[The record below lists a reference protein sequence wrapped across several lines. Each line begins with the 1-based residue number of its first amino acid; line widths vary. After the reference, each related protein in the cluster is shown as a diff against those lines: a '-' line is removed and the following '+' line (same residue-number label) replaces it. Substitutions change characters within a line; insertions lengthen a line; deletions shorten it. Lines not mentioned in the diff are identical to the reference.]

1 MATELI
7 LIRHGNAMRIN
18 GDYFHA
24 PLTTLGQEQAE
35 KTGQFFNAPQNHP
48 DGFYSSPLRRTQE
61 TANIIGAVIGQKA
74 ELRPGIQ
81 EVRFTELPALMLLE
95 ILSIT
100 DLVEDYLDA
109 HAGGPIRWP
118 IEGRVSAVLLDI
130 VSRHPNQRVAVVAHA
145 GVISAALSW
154 YLPEKRW
161 HWWRTTVS
169 NCSLTRFRVEGN
181 RAELLAVNDIQHLSP
196 ALVTTQPPTKVVEI
210 AKEAHPVEKA
220 MVFDKPAREKYG
232 HTTKMMIKMVEAA
245 RILRLPCSR
254 PAA

>member
-1 MATELI
+1 LATELI
-7 LIRHGNAMRIN
+7 LIRHGHAVRVN

-24 PLTTLGQEQAE
+24 PLTSLGQEQAA
-35 KTGQFFNAPQNHP
+35 KTGQYFNAPENHL

-61 TANIIGAVIGQKA
+61 TANIIGEKIGQNA
-74 ELRPGIQ
+74 ELRIGVQ
-81 EVRFTELPALMLLE
+81 EVRLRELPALVILE

-100 DLVEDYLDA
+100 DPVEDYLDA
-109 HAGGPIRWP
+109 RAGEPIRWP

-130 VSRHPNQRVAVVAHA
+130 ASRHPNQRVAVIAHS

-161 HWWRTTVS
+161 QWWRTTVS

-196 ALVTTQPPTKVVEI
+196 VLITTQPPTKTVEI
-210 AKEAHPVEKA
+210 AKVAHPAGKA
-220 MVFDKPAREKYG
+220 LVFDKATDKPK
-232 HTTKMMIKMVEAA
+232 
-245 RILRLPCSR
+245 
-254 PAA
+254 

>member
-7 LIRHGNAMRIN
+7 LVRHGNAVRVH

-24 PLTTLGQEQAE
+24 PLTPLGQEQAAQ
-35 KTGQFFNAPQNHP
+35 TGQYLNAPQNHL

-61 TANIIGAVIGQKA
+61 TANIIGTIIGQKA
-74 ELRPGIQ
+74 ELRIGIQ
-81 EVRFTELPALMLLE
+81 ELQLFELPALVILE

-100 DLVEDYLDA
+100 DPVEDYLDA
-109 HAGGPIRWP
+109 RAGGPIRWP

-130 VSRHPNQRVAVVAHA
+130 VARHPSQRVAVVAHA

-154 YLPEKRW
+154 YLPEERW
-161 HWWRTTVS
+161 RWWRTTVS

-196 ALVTTQPPTKVVEI
+196 ALITTQPATKTVEI
-210 AKEAHPVEKA
+210 AEKAHPAEKA
-220 MVFDKPAREKYG
+220 LVFGQATGNQNEK
-232 HTTKMMIKMVEAA
+232 
-245 RILRLPCSR
+245 
-254 PAA
+254 

>member
-7 LIRHGNAMRIN
+7 LIRHGNAVRIN

-24 PLTTLGQEQAE
+24 PLTTLGQEQAAQ
-35 KTGQFFNAPQNHP
+35 TGQYFSTPQNHL

-61 TANIIGAVIGQKA
+61 TAGIIGTKIGQTA

-81 EVRFTELPALMLLE
+81 ELRFTELPALVIME
-95 ILSIT
+95 ILSVA

-130 VSRHPNQRVAVVAHA
+130 VAKHPNQRVAVIAHA

-161 HWWRTTVS
+161 RWWRTTVS

-181 RAELLAVNDIQHLSP
+181 RGELLTVNDKQHLSP
-196 ALVTTQPPTKVVEI
+196 ALITTQPPTKTVEI
-210 AKEAHPVEKA
+210 AKEAHPAEKA
-220 MVFDKPAREKYG
+220 LVFDKPTDKNNSASPK
-232 HTTKMMIKMVEAA
+232 
-245 RILRLPCSR
+245 
-254 PAA
+254 